1 MAASLS
7 RPDPSSP
14 ASVAEAG
21 FSVVRR
27 GYQSDE
33 VRAFLVAVAAELG
46 RLQERERALESELRR
61 ERTLTRTS
69 QELDEA
75 TVTELLGEET
85 VRVLQTA
92 RESAAL
98 IRSRAEESA
107 ARILGDAHDEAN
119 RLRQETELETARRR
133 NDAVA
138 DAEAEVALAKQQGRE
153 MVNEARAYRER
164 VLADLE
170 RRTSIARQQIEDLLG
185 GRDRLLQAFE
195 RARLVAIDVTSS
207 LQSVELP
214 DETVNLTPTTGPV
227 PMMVRVDR
235 STSERTAVAPIDQ
248 SPDADSPAEPDQA
261 IDGGVVDE
269 GADGPV
275 ATATVAVLPVSDDD
289 AATDEVA
296 TDDLATE
303 EVATDDVATDEV
315 ATVDVVTDDVVT
327 DDLATGDVT
336 TDDAATDDVA
346 TGPDPLGNVVSLFR
360 GREVPQV
367 DHVAPAPTADES
379 SSEEDPLDGLFA
391 RLRSEIP
398 DSDPAS
404 VAAGTLSAAVD
415 DVSVDDVP
423 DPSRSDDDPADVV
436 EGTPFERRDETL
448 VPLIVAAAR
457 KMKRVLADEQ
467 NLVLDSLRQ
476 RTPHLTTDQLLPGP
490 DDHLAS
496 YSSALDEELAAAMV
510 AGAAEVGFE
519 DDRALRARLA
529 GAGAA
534 ESAIA
539 VLRSA
544 LIAPLRDRIER
555 AVFDGDGD
563 NEAITQRVRSIY
575 REWKTQHIDA
585 EVDDVLRAAFCGGL
599 ATAVD
604 PGTAMV
610 WIVDPAAVACPECED
625 NSLSE
630 PVPAGSTF
638 PTGHVAPPT
647 HPGCRCLVLPAD

>member
-119 RLRQETELETARRR
+119 RLRQEAELETARRR

-235 STSERTAVAPIDQ
+235 STSERTAVAPIDR

-289 AATDEVA
+289 VATDHVATDDVAADDVVTDHVA
-296 TDDLATE
+296 TDDLAADD
-303 EVATDDVATDEV
+303 VATDDVATD
-315 ATVDVVTDDVVT
+315 DV
-327 DDLATGDVT
+327 
-336 TDDAATDDVA
+336 ATDDVA

-398 DSDPAS
+398 ESDPAS
-404 VAAGTLSAAVD
+404 VAAGAVDDVSVDDVSVD

-519 DDRALRARLA
+519 DDRGLRARLA

>member
-107 ARILGDAHDEAN
+107 AQILGDAHDEAN

-289 AATDEVA
+289 AATD
-296 TDDLATE
+296 DLATD
-303 EVATDDVATDEV
+303 EVATDDVATDDL
-315 ATVDVVTDDVVT
+315 ATDDVVT
-327 DDLATGDVT
+327 DDLATDDV
-336 TDDAATDDVA
+336 ATDDVA
-346 TGPDPLGNVVSLFR
+346 T
-360 GREVPQV
+360 
-367 DHVAPAPTADES
+367 
-379 SSEEDPLDGLFA
+379 
-391 RLRSEIP
+391 
-398 DSDPAS
+398 
-404 VAAGTLSAAVD
+404 D
-415 DVSVDDVP
+415 DVVTGDV
-423 DPSRSDDDPADVV
+423 ATGDVV
-436 EGTPFERRDETL
+436 
-448 VPLIVAAAR
+448 
-457 KMKRVLADEQ
+457 
-467 NLVLDSLRQ
+467 
-476 RTPHLTTDQLLPGP
+476 
-490 DDHLAS
+490 
-496 YSSALDEELAAAMV
+496 
-510 AGAAEVGFE
+510 
-519 DDRALRARLA
+519 
-529 GAGAA
+529 
-534 ESAIA
+534 
-539 VLRSA
+539 
-544 LIAPLRDRIER
+544 
-555 AVFDGDGD
+555 
-563 NEAITQRVRSIY
+563 
-575 REWKTQHIDA
+575 
-585 EVDDVLRAAFCGGL
+585 
-599 ATAVD
+599 
-604 PGTAMV
+604 
-610 WIVDPAAVACPECED
+610 
-625 NSLSE
+625 
-630 PVPAGSTF
+630 
-638 PTGHVAPPT
+638 TG
-647 HPGCRCLVLPAD
+647 

>member
-235 STSERTAVAPIDQ
+235 STSERTAVAPIDR

-289 AATDEVA
+289 
-296 TDDLATE
+296 
-303 EVATDDVATDEV
+303 VATDDVATD
-315 ATVDVVTDDVVT
+315 DV
-327 DDLATGDVT
+327 
-336 TDDAATDDVA
+336 ATDDVA

-398 DSDPAS
+398 ESDPAS

-415 DVSVDDVP
+415 DVSVDDVSVDDVP
-423 DPSRSDDDPADVV
+423 DSSRSDDDPADVV

-519 DDRALRARLA
+519 DDRGLRARLA